1 MLDLCPDEGAKTH
14 AMPHI
19 PSKALCLQGVV
30 HGFDEVGA
38 RSFVVDLAQYI
49 ICIYDARAIAPEWVV
64 DVRQI
69 GGLAAPKRS
78 RNELAA
84 GLFAAILL
92 ALVFY
97 SSASPC

>member
-1 MLDLCPDEGAKTH
+1 MLDWCPDEGAKTH

-19 PSKALCLQGVV
+19 PSKALCLQVVV

-49 ICIYDARAIAPEWVV
+49 ICIYDARAIAPGMERVV

-69 GGLAAPKRS
+69 GGLAAPRRS
-78 RNELAA
+78 RN
-84 GLFAAILL
+84 
-92 ALVFY
+92 
-97 SSASPC
+97 